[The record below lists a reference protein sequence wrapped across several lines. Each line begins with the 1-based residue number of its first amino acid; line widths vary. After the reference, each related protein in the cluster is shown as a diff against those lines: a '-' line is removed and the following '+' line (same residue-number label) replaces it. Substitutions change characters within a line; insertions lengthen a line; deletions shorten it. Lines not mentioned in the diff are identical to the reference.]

1 VIYQLHCKYALY
13 FCNVVSISEVSRD
26 LGVAV
31 NTIKRYLEL
40 LTMSFQCVL
49 LPPWH
54 ENVSKRLVK
63 SPKLFFPDVG
73 LNRAIV
79 GELSISSGAAYESW
93 LCAELLKWKQLQ
105 PVEPEL
111 YFYRTAAGLDVDFLL
126 ASERGILP
134 IEAKSSERV
143 TAADG
148 RSVETFMAEHPDA
161 AKVGLVVYPGDE
173 VVELRRNVWGV
184 PDWYLLGAL

>member
-1 VIYQLHCKYALY
+1 
-13 FCNVVSISEVSRD
+13 
-26 LGVAV
+26 VAV

-54 ENVSKRLVK
+54 ENISKRLIK

-73 LNRAIV
+73 LNRAII
-79 GELSISSGAAYESW
+79 GELSISRGAAYETW

-111 YFYRTAAGLDVDFLL
+111 YFYRTAAGLEVDFLL
-126 ASERGILP
+126 ASERGIIP

-143 TAADG
+143 TTADG
-148 RSVETFMAEHPDA
+148 RSVETFMAEHPNA
-161 AKVGLVVYPGDE
+161 AKVGLVIYPGDE